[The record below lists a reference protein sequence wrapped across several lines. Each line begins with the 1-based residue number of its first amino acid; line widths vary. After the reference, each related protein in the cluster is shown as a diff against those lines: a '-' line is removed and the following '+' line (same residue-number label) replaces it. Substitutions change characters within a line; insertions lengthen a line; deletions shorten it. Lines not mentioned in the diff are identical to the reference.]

1 MTLQELLK
9 DKPDVLKEVEASI
22 KDADVK
28 FVDLKEGNYVDK
40 KKYDDLNTD
49 YENLKNE
56 PNPLEATVEQ
66 LKKDNETNIETE
78 KNKLAAFAK
87 NISIDKA
94 VNELGVSDKLTLE
107 GIKSLIDK
115 DKLTVDDNYIVSGL
129 NEQLKDIKK
138 NYKDSFVQP
147 TVVSTGQVVS
157 NSSKN
162 KQSKVY
168 SAAEIDKMSVAE
180 IMENIGDVN
189 ASLGNA

>member
-22 KDADVK
+22 QDSDVK

-107 GIKSLIDK
+107 GIKSLIDR

-129 NEQLKDIKK
+129 DEQLKDIKK

-168 SAAEIDKMSVAE
+168 SAAEIDKMSVTE

-189 ASLGNA
+189 ASLGNV